1 MRRFTLD
8 KKNRKIGG
16 VCAGL
21 ANYFGLGVTLIRAA
35 FIFALLCL
43 STGFWLYI
51 ILWIIAPYDDNS
63 VIYQ

>member
-21 ANYFGLGVTLIRAA
+21 ANYFGLDVTLIRAA